1 MSYAT
6 TGDVDMSISPPPVQS
21 SSLNR
26 DVLRQAER
34 RERLSL
40 ESLMLPGIALLAV
53 AVLLPIGVMLYL
65 SFIGED
71 GSFSFEN
78 YARLWTSPV
87 YGEVFNTTF
96 RVSFFTTIMVAA
108 IGYPLAYVLAHLPD
122 RLQNWALLFVL
133 LPFWTPVLVRTYAW
147 LVLLQD
153 HGLINNGLIGL
164 GLIKE
169 PLELSHNLTGA
180 LIGMVQIMVPFL
192 VLPLFSSM
200 KAIDQNLIAAAS
212 NLGATPARAF
222 RDVFF
227 PLSLPGFLAGILMVF
242 VLCLGFYVTPS
253 VLGGGRLIMAAMRI
267 DATVR
272 LYTNWGAAS
281 SLGIVLLV
289 ITILLILAATF
300 LGRRA
305 GQGMFR

>member
-1 MSYAT
+1 
-6 TGDVDMSISPPPVQS
+6 
-21 SSLNR
+21 
-26 DVLRQAER
+26 
-34 RERLSL
+34 
-40 ESLMLPGIALLAV
+40 
-53 AVLLPIGVMLYL
+53 MLYL
-65 SFIGED
+65 SFVGED

-78 YARLWTSPV
+78 YARLWTTPV
-87 YGEVFNTTF
+87 YGEVFNITF
-96 RVSFFTTIMVAA
+96 RISLLTTIMVAA
-108 IGYPLAYVLAHLPD
+108 IGYPLAFILAHLPE

-169 PLELSHNLTGA
+169 PLELSHNVTGA
-180 LIGMVQIMVPFL
+180 IIGMVQIMLPFL

-242 VLCLGFYVTPS
+242 VLCLGFYVTPA
-253 VLGGGRLIMAAMRI
+253 VLGGGRVIMAAMRI

-289 ITILLILAATF
+289 ITILLILVATYV
-300 LGRRA
+300 GRRA